1 MCHFIS
7 GLIEKQTPIEVL
19 NQVGLEYAITFDK
32 CDNDFVK
39 SQLHTNEQYLIK
51 STKSCD
57 CGTQLGLIARLEM
70 PGEMRIEK
78 KELDKLEKK
87 GWSAGKI
94 DRWKTERNKT
104 FEKDKIRYSR
114 MVNADHLDVA
124 NWMKYLDTLFTNTN
138 ISYVGLLLHWYKG
151 GLQTE
156 RIKIKGRI
164 EIQRMDLTHE
174 SLLNM
179 KEDIIYGVL
188 R

>member
-7 GLIEKQTPIEVL
+7 GLIEKQTSIDVL
-19 NQVGLEYAITFDK
+19 NQLGLEHEITFDK

-39 SQLHTNEQYLIK
+39 SQLHTNEEYVIK
-51 STKSCD
+51 RTKSCD
-57 CGTQLGLIARLEM
+57 CGTQLGLMARLEM
-70 PGEMRIEK
+70 PDTMRIEK
-78 KELDKLEKK
+78 KEMDKLEKK

-94 DRWKTERNKT
+94 DRWKTERSKA

-114 MVNADHLDVA
+114 MVNDDHPDIA
-124 NWMKYLDTLFTNTN
+124 NWVKYLNTLFTSTK
-138 ISYVGLLLHWYKG
+138 ISYVGLFLHWYKG

-156 RIKIKGRI
+156 RIKIKERI
-164 EIQRMDLTHE
+164 EIKITDLTHG

-179 KEDIIYGVL
+179 KEDVIYYVL